1 MPKRASNPP
10 NRPPFAIRL
19 EAARISAGY
28 EEQKGFADVLGVEH
42 ETYRQWERG
51 KSRPKF
57 EHLIKIRQHTQQSLD
72 WLIAGEGKAIVVRL
86 PDQERPISAAKSKR
100 IG

>member
-1 MPKRASNPP
+1 MPKRANNPA

-28 EEQKGFADVLGVEH
+28 LEQKGFADALGVEH

-51 KSRPKF
+51 NSRPKF
-57 EHLIKIRQHTQQSLD
+57 EDLIKIRRHTQQSLD
-72 WLIAGEGKAIVVRL
+72 WLIAGEGKATIVPL
-86 PDQERPISAAKSKR
+86 PEKNAPLSAARSKR
-100 IG
+100 AV